1 MTHNELILCADTAFS
16 HPGLTGS
23 SPHSNA
29 RKGSEVVYED
39 PGADLSPKVDEL
51 KMETCGAYGVLHKV

>member
-1 MTHNELILCADTAFS
+1 MLTQLS

-23 SPHSNA
+23 GGHSNA

-39 PGADLSPKVDEL
+39 PGTGADLSPKVYEL